1 MSTEELMVKMY
12 EEIKEI
18 REDLEEIK
26 VALIPEDEPTE
37 EELMEIE
44 LGNREIAEGK
54 YRSWKSIILK
64 YLFCQSRQEKK
75 HIREMMAAVSRAT
88 TGVVRI

>member
-18 REDLEEIK
+18 RVDLEEIK
-26 VALIPEDEPTE
+26 VALIPEDEPTD

-44 LGNREIAEGK
+44 LGDIEIAEGK
-54 YRSWKSIILK
+54 YMSWKEIK
-64 YLFCQSRQEKK
+64 EDFN
-75 HIREMMAAVSRAT
+75 
-88 TGVVRI
+88 